1 MRTKRKISL
10 ILALTLILS
19 PMLVTPVAA
28 DFTPNP
34 QTSYANT
41 FVDLCEGETWFI
53 NEIERLLNAQQMTL
67 DTINDETAFEYIRAI
82 GLDDAGIT
90 GKIPAAIGELSNLE
104 YLFLGGNNLSGDIP
118 SSLFSLNKL
127 QNIDLGGNNYS
138 GAIPAGF
145 GTMTALTH
153 LNLKDNNYTG
163 SIPSSILGN
172 SKIEVL
178 NLLNNNL
185 SGQIPTLSGMTA
197 LTYLNLSSNAWGG
210 VMPDLSSN
218 TKLIVLSLWDC
229 GLTGTIHSS
238 VYGLTN
244 LQILDLAE
252 NGLTGEISADIG
264 NLTKMQYLTFCNNKL
279 EGKIPQEFDQLTNL
293 EKLNLA
299 DNYLRDIIPDVFVST
314 VLDEINLENNYL
326 RGTLPQTLV
335 DRYDAGASVYLMN
348 NYLTGS
354 DLANMPNNEK
364 NFADGATSE
373 QYQLTSTYLSLQVFE
388 DKTVDIYNSLRN
400 RSYAN
405 GNTTQKVL
413 LNSGEYDFLY
423 DPALLDVE
431 VTATGIN
438 VKALAELPKT
448 DNVILTLFIMAN
460 DGSDYSTIIIS
471 LTTDTPSVPA
481 PSGGGGMEPVGG
493 DETTETHTLYV
504 NGYPDGTFQPNGSVT
519 REEIAKMLITA
530 LNLDEKRPGISSYTD
545 VLKERWSFGAIEA
558 ATERGYLQGY
568 GDGIFAPGTSM
579 TRAEL
584 ATVLVRIAER
594 SGRNLSDE
602 TIEFTDVLET
612 VWYAEYVEKAASY
625 GLVNGYEDGTFRPN
639 ATVTRAEAVTM
650 INRVLN
656 RNPETAAYLKTA
668 ECPFSDV
675 PEGHWAY
682 LHVLEA
688 ALTHE
693 H

>member
-1 MRTKRKISL
+1 MRTKRRISL

-19 PMLVTPVAA
+19 LICVMPAAA

-34 QTSYANT
+34 QPGYAQT
-41 FVDLCEGETWFI
+41 FIDLCEGETWFI

-67 DTINDETAFEYIRAI
+67 DTITSQASFEYIRAI

-90 GKIPAAIGELSNLE
+90 GNIPAAIGELSNLE
-104 YLFLGGNNLSGDIP
+104 YLFLGGNNLSGNIP
-118 SSLFSLNKL
+118 ASLFALPKL
-127 QNIDLGGNNYS
+127 QNIDLGGNAYS

-163 SIPSSILGN
+163 NIPSSILGN
-172 SKIEVL
+172 SKIEFL

-197 LTYLNLSSNAWGG
+197 LTYLNLSSNAWGS

-218 TKLIVLSLWDC
+218 TDLIVLSLWDC
-229 GLTGTIHSS
+229 ELTGTIHDS
-238 VYGLTN
+238 VYTLDK

-252 NGLTGEISADIG
+252 NGLTGEISEDIG

-279 EGKIPQEFDQLTNL
+279 EGKIPQNFDQLTVL

-326 RGTLPQTLV
+326 RGELPASLV
-335 DRYDAGASVYLMN
+335 ARYTAGADVWLMN
-348 NYLTGS
+348 NYLTG
-354 DLANMPNNEK
+354 DELAKMPNNEK

-400 RSYAN
+400 RSYAT

-413 LNSGEYDFLY
+413 LNPEEYDFLY

-438 VKALAELPKT
+438 VTALAELPKT
-448 DNVILTLFIMAN
+448 DNVILTLFIMSN

-481 PSGGGGMEPVGG
+481 PSGGVGG
-493 DETTETHTLYV
+493 VTTTTTETLETHTPYV
-504 NGYPDGTFQPNGSVT
+504 NGYPDSSFQPNGSVT

-584 ATVLVRIAER
+584 ATVLVRIAEK
-594 SGRNLSDE
+594 SGRDLGDE

-612 VWYAEYVEKAASY
+612 AWYAEYVEKAAAY

-639 ATVTRAEAVTM
+639 NTVTRAEAVTM
-650 INRVLN
+650 INRMLN

-668 ECPFSDV
+668 ECPFNDV
-675 PEGHWAY
+675 VSEHWAY
-682 LHVLEA
+682 LHILEA